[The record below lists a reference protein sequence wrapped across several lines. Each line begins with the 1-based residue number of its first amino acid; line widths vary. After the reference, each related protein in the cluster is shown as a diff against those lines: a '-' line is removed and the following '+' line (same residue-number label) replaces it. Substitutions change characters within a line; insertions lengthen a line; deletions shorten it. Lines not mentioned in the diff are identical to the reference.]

1 MDRDE
6 MKRPRTNDERI
17 SYKDGSDSERDIPS
31 APDTDTKRSVIMENT
46 NRSLE
51 DIIKDATEREL
62 DRFPKAE
69 LTPEALLAM
78 ERRHDRR
85 KRKKILRIASIAAM
99 FIIIAA
105 GAVFVTG
112 GYFDAG
118 ADKNPK
124 EEIVTDDGIVSRDGG
139 YGDQGGEDEFVIT
152 EWDEIADYKGNFEG
166 IIIPQYL
173 NMTYEFEKL
182 YVYYENQVYTYKYQF
197 KNNNDDIIFQE
208 YYHVGN
214 LVSFEASK
222 YDKILKCKN
231 GKIYLKNIDD
241 DNGNN
246 KKATIQIDDGIVVEI
261 WGDLSDKEFIKTID
275 TLSL

>member
-17 SYKDGSDSERDIPS
+17 SYKDGSDGERDIPA
-31 APDTDTKRSVIMENT
+31 APEEESKGDSGMENT
-46 NRSLE
+46 RRSLE

-62 DRFPKAE
+62 DSFPKAE

-78 ERRHDRR
+78 ERRHDSR
-85 KRKKILRIASIAAM
+85 KKKKILRIASIAAM

-152 EWDEIADYKGNFEG
+152 EWDEIADYYSEQFPEIMLPNYCPKGYKFTK
-166 IIIPQYL
+166 L
-173 NMTYEFEKL
+173 NIQDEQKTMTFRF
-182 YVYYENQVYTYKYQF
+182 VF
-197 KNNNDDIIFQE
+197 KNEEESLEIHE
-208 YYHVGN
+208 YFYDGSLGSVEISDYKKM
-214 LVSFEASK
+214 LVS
-222 YDKILKCKN
+222 DK
-231 GKIYLKNIDD
+231 GKIYLQDIDNNI
-241 DNGNN
+241 
-246 KKATIQIDDGIVVEI
+246 KATTQIDSGAVIEI
-261 WGDLSDKEFIKTID
+261 WGNLSDDEYIKIINNLKTN
-275 TLSL
+275 